1 MFSCVFVKILVYRLL
16 DKLYDILTKRKRGTV
31 MKVVFV
37 CLGNICR
44 SPMAEAVF
52 RKMVHEE
59 GLEDKITIDSAATS
73 TWEHG
78 NPVHHGTRRN
88 SRSTTFP
95 QRGLCHGRWTR
106 RTWMRTTFLEW
117 MRRMCVIS
125 TLLSME
131 NRMRRWLAC

>member
-1 MFSCVFVKILVYRLL
+1 
-16 DKLYDILTKRKRGTV
+16 

-78 NPVHHGTRRN
+78 NPVHHGTRKKLEEHGISAKGLV
-88 SRSTTFP
+88 SRTLDATDLT
-95 QRGLCHGRWTR
+95 Q
-106 RTWMRTTFLEW
+106 TTFLEW
-117 MRRMCVIS
+117 MRRMCVIF

>member
-1 MFSCVFVKILVYRLL
+1 
-16 DKLYDILTKRKRGTV
+16 

-78 NPVHHGTRRN
+78 NPGASRYSQETRGARHFRKRACVTDVGHN
-88 SRSTTFP
+88 GP
-95 QRGLCHGRWTR
+95 GRGLHSWNG
-106 RTWMRTTFLEW
+106 
-117 MRRMCVIS
+117 CV
-125 TLLSME
+125 E
-131 NRMRRWLAC
+131 CA

>member
-1 MFSCVFVKILVYRLL
+1 MKG
-16 DKLYDILTKRKRGTV
+16 KNGKRGTV

-78 NPVHHGTRRN
+78 NPVHHGTRKKLEEHGISAKSPVYHGSAI
-88 SRSTTFP
+88 SRGTPATSNKRATVASDFPSTNEWILRTFDASIP
-95 QRGLCHGRWTR
+95 
-106 RTWMRTTFLEW
+106 
-117 MRRMCVIS
+117 RM
-125 TLLSME
+125 
-131 NRMRRWLAC
+131 